1 MIAGMLTKSLN
12 RVKFNEVVGTVGM
25 KKMQLICGHGRVLR
39 LVILSETELHIII
52 LYYSVEP

>member
-52 LYYSVEP
+52 LYY